1 MAGITRFEDIE
12 AWRSSRKLTNLIYA
26 LGNQAGFNRDFGLR
40 DQIRRAAI
48 SVMSNIAEGF
58 ESHTDIQFVNF
69 LGMAR
74 ASAGE
79 VRAHLI
85 LHLIKTIFQKN
96 NSRKP
101 TRWQLHVPA
110 KSQGLFRISSQ
121 ILGRGAYVRMARNTP
136 LTEQPTFDIRLLT
149 EQSAT

>member
-58 ESHTDIQFVNF
+58 ESRTDVQFVNF

-79 VRAHLI
+79 VRA
-85 LHLIKTIFQKN
+85 
-96 NSRKP
+96 
-101 TRWQLHVPA
+101 QLYIAFDQNYISEEQFKETYTLAATCARQISKFISYLESNPR
-110 KSQGLFRISSQ
+110 QRRISED
-121 ILGRGAYVRMARNTP
+121 G
-136 LTEQPTFDIRLLT
+136 TEYTID
-149 EQSAT
+149 